1 MPLVIFMGLQVRDKV
16 CASGFHRHICM
27 LCLSLGI
34 KSE

>member
-16 CASGFHRHICM
+16 CAIYLYVMYVMF
-27 LCLSLGI
+27 L